1 MSKSTQ
7 ARRRFTRRSA
17 FAPSALRLGP
27 FVVALVIGAA
37 VSAGGCNL
45 FNNVDSPSSTTP
57 TPDMFAGTVGVHGSA
72 LSNFTVAQTGTV
84 SVTLAA
90 MSPSVAM
97 GLGIGTPNGTTS
109 CTLTSSNTSALPGST
124 PQLTVTEPAGSY
136 CISVYDVG
144 NLTGTASFTVTVSHP

>member
-1 MSKSTQ
+1 MSKPTQ
-7 ARRRFTRRSA
+7 ARRRFTRQSG

-27 FVVALVIGAA
+27 FVVALVIVAA
-37 VSAGGCNL
+37 VTGGGCSL
-45 FNNVDSPSSTTP
+45 FNNVDSPSTTTTTP
-57 TPDMFAGTVGVHGSA
+57 DTFAGTVGVHGSA
-72 LSNFTVAQTGTV
+72 ITNFTVAQTGTV

-109 CTLTSSNTSALPGST
+109 CTLTSSNASALAGST
-124 PQLTVTEPAGSY
+124 PQLSVSEPAGSY